1 MNEKAIPIPD
11 EYLKAANLYHNNLL
25 VLENNNVTKSDFFI
39 SIYCPQNC
47 YGEFIFYANDTIDI
61 EPNGHFEFIINDVSE
76 KCDDRK
82 MEEALKLFV
91 DFLFIS
97 FPIHKICYKTNQRN
111 INTIK
116 ILMKLGFEVEAC
128 LKQDIYLGGEYVDK
142 IVLAIFRK

>member
-1 MNEKAIPIPD
+1 MKEII
-11 EYLKAANLYHNNLL
+11 LKNTLIEL
-25 VLENNNVTKSDFFI
+25 VASATENTKSEVNFDVLDVKTKKKLFE
-39 SIYCPQNC
+39 IYTDN
-47 YGEFIFYANDTIDI
+47 EDLL
-61 EPNGHFEFIINDVSE
+61 NGHFEFIINDVSE

-97 FPIHKICYKTNQRN
+97 FPIHKICYKTNQKN
-111 INTIK
+111 ISTIK

-128 LKQDIYLGGEYVDK
+128 LKQDIYLDGEYVDK